1 MVSLECGLGD
11 SSLLLSGMKAKYCR
25 VDVHAQKRSLRSLL
39 QVTRYLL
46 VVLWTCAELS
56 VLCVCVL
63 AVLTYPPFFICGNLT
78 FCKMNKLS
86 LCVVTLAMHSASLL
100 FFSCVH
106 SNTEMSKSVSWFDI
120 NCDINSFQ
128 GRFYDQWF
136 DLSQHDLQRDLIHYK
151 HSCVLLNTG
160 LSNASTKTGICTSLK
175 SYFYFRFHSPLNT
188 KSALPNFS
196 CTWNLVLIRWKMW
209 SP

>member
-1 MVSLECGLGD
+1 MGD

-63 AVLTYPPFFICGNLT
+63 VVLTYPPFFICGNLT

-86 LCVVTLAMHSASLL
+86 LCIVTLQHVLLPMHSTSLL
-100 FFSCVH
+100 FFSYVH
-106 SNTEMSKSVSWFDI
+106 SNTVMSKSVSRLDT
-120 NCDINSFQ
+120 NCDISSFQ

-136 DLSQHDLQRDLIHYK
+136 HLSQHDLQRDLIH
-151 HSCVLLNTG
+151 
-160 LSNASTKTGICTSLK
+160 SNLWFKSVWKRLK
-175 SYFYFRFHSPLNT
+175 Y
-188 KSALPNFS
+188 
-196 CTWNLVLIRWKMW
+196 
-209 SP
+209 